1 MGPYKFPNGT
11 VYVGEWYVISY
22 QTRTANLME
31 GESTT
36 SRIKRILREFRWMGI
51 FKVFCLVIL
60 GYGRI
65 IQANGDYYEGEL
77 KNGQANGRGVYKE
90 GEIVYEGYFKDNLQ
104 HGIGL

>member
-1 MGPYKFPNGT
+1 MDGDIQGFLF
-11 VYVGEWYVISY
+11 SY
-22 QTRTANLME
+22 
-31 GESTT
+31 
-36 SRIKRILREFRWMGI
+36 
-51 FKVFCLVIL
+51 L